1 MPKDKE
7 KAKGQP
13 AGSLKKE
20 EVEPIVGHPTSVKED
35 LDEKIDLAKAKMGD
49 VIKDFQS
56 SDAPQFAGKSKEK
69 RREMAIAAKLEAD
82 RGTRKEETEMLS
94 YKEFM
99 MMLEYEAKGGVY
111 RHTGTYGSEY
121 AKKEREK
128 DEKGFDS
135 DDKPT
140 TNLTKRGRGRPAGS
154 KSGARGPRIK

>member
-1 MPKDKE
+1 MN
-7 KAKGQP
+7 
-13 AGSLKKE
+13 
-20 EVEPIVGHPTSVKED
+20 
-35 LDEKIDLAKAKMGD
+35 LATAKMGD

-82 RGTRKEETEMLS
+82 RGTKKEETEMLS

-99 MMLEYEAKGGVY
+99 MMLEYEPKGGVY

-128 DEKGFDS
+128 DEQGFDAK
-135 DDKPT
+135 DD
-140 TNLTKRGRGRPAGS
+140 NQSQKRGRGRPAGA
-154 KSGARGPRIK
+154 KSGAGKITGTSKLYK